1 MKDCIEAICSRCTY
15 RWQCGPFNECVPK
28 KILLNEM
35 SYREAIPV
43 TIKTVVL
50 ADGTKYKDCLC
61 SKCGKHF
68 SLENIFDEE
77 AWQRLIMYLSESLI
91 KSNHI

>member
-35 SYREAIPV
+35 SYREAIPYSV
-43 TIKTVVL
+43 KTFVVE
-50 ADGTKYKDCLC
+50 DKVVSKDYIC
-61 SKCGKHF
+61 SRCKWHF
-68 SLENIFDEE
+68 S
-77 AWQRLIMYLSESLI
+77 SLDVLNRANYYPNYGQ
-91 KSNHI
+91 KLDWR

>member
-35 SYREAIPV
+35 SYREAIPYSV
-43 TIKTVVL
+43 KTFVVE
-50 ADGTKYKDCLC
+50 DKVVSKDYIC
-61 SKCGKHF
+61 SRCKWHF
-68 SLENIFDEE
+68 S
-77 AWQRLIMYLSESLI
+77 SLDVLNRANYYPNCGQ
-91 KSNHI
+91 KLDWSVSCDK

>member
-15 RWQCGPFNECVPK
+15 HWECGPFNECVPK

-68 SLENIFDEE
+68 SLENIFDEVKFCPNCGQKQD
-77 AWQRLIMYLSESLI
+77 WSVSCD
-91 KSNHI
+91 K